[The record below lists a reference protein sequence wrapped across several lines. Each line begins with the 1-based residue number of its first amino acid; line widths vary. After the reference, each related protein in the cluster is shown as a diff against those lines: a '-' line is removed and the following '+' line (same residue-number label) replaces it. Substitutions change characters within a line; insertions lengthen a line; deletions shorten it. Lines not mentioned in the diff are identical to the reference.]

1 MIQNNEQLERTRQ
14 AMMELESALVSL
26 RREVLPL
33 NTRRVQVMAE
43 PYVDQIRELRSEVE
57 EYIGVTLMPTDA
69 TEHEQPQRAEAAA
82 QVVRLDADI
91 AEAFPNAQAVNT
103 ALRRVMREM
112 QQAA

>member
-14 AMMELESALVSL
+14 AMAKLESALVAL
-26 RREVLPL
+26 RRDVLPL
-33 NTRRVQVMAE
+33 NANRFQVMAE
-43 PYVDQIRELRSEVE
+43 PYIDQIRALRSEVE
-57 EYIGVTLMPTDA
+57 EYIGVTLMPTDT
-69 TEHEQPQRAEAAA
+69 TEQGQHAEAAD

-91 AEAFPNAQAVNT
+91 AEAFPNALAVNT

>member
-1 MIQNNEQLERTRQ
+1 MIQNDEQLERTRQ
-14 AMMELESALVSL
+14 AMAKLESALVEL

-33 NTRRVQVMAE
+33 NVRRFQVMAE
-43 PYVDQIRELRSEVE
+43 PYIDQIRALRAEVE
-57 EYIGVTLMPTDA
+57 EYIGVALM
-69 TEHEQPQRAEAAA
+69 QPETAD

-91 AEAFPNAQAVNT
+91 AEAFPNAQAVNA